1 MSIAHI
7 ISGSTITVIV
17 DFTPKAIA
25 ASHPNYERIK
35 QLAADPH
42 TTEDDLKPL
51 LDIPE
56 TIKTFTSGAVYVKNG
71 KLYLDHGD
79 GRGGAEVRTSLG
91 AKIME
96 FIRAGDD
103 ALAEPLKIF
112 LQNVSEN
119 PDPRVQA
126 DLFDWLQSAKLPIT
140 GDGYVLAWKA
150 VRDDYRSIHSPSD
163 TRFDHRVGNRVEQP
177 RDECDANPD
186 RTCSQGLHFCA
197 ASYLSNYA
205 SGGSRIVVVKIH
217 PRDIVSFPSDYHL
230 RKGRACGYDIVGEVP
245 YDKVAEYYPQG
256 RPVFTGFD
264 RAAAAPV
271 SLARFFEGT
280 LQVGHVYR
288 ARNGGNAICTAVG
301 SEYATLIRTDGA
313 VINIYKDG
321 RQYPASTNRTE
332 ARDVVKEIEFDLTA
346 DDFEVGQTWF
356 DRSGMKTTITSING
370 GMVSLSNGQ
379 VVWADNGRQWKR
391 EIARTT
397 PVDLVFRAGWTPKP
411 QGYGKLNLSVGDT
424 VVTANGQT
432 VKIVEIDPSRTYPI
446 KGDNGADYSID
457 GGYYRDRSSPADLV
471 RKA

>member
-7 ISGSTITVIV
+7 LAGSTITVIV
-17 DFTPKAIA
+17 DFTPKVIA
-25 ASHPNYERIK
+25 NSHPNFEQIK
-35 QLAADPH
+35 RLVGDPNATEADV
-42 TTEDDLKPL
+42 KPL

-56 TIKTFTSGAVYVKNG
+56 TIKTFTGGAVYVKNG
-71 KLYLDHGD
+71 KLYHNGC
-79 GRGGAEVRTSLG
+79 EVRTSLG

-150 VRDDYRSIHSPSD
+150 VRADYRSIHAPSD
-163 TRFDHRVGNRVEQP
+163 TRFDHRIGNRVEQP
-177 RDECDANPD
+177 RDECDADPN

-205 SGGSRIVVVKIH
+205 SGGNRIVVVKIH

-245 YDKVAEYYPQG
+245 HDKVPEYYPQG
-256 RPVFTGFD
+256 RPVYTGFD
-264 RAAAAPV
+264 RPTPAAAPV

-280 LQVGHVYR
+280 LEVGTVYR
-288 ARNGGNAICTAVG
+288 LRNGNNAVCVAVG
-301 SEYATLIRTDGA
+301 GEYATLVRTDGYT
-313 VINIYKDG
+313 INTYKDG
-321 RQYPASTNRTE
+321 RQYPARTGSKHE
-332 ARDVVKEIEFDLTA
+332 LDVVKAIAFDLTA
-346 DDFEVGQTWF
+346 DDFEVGQSWF
-356 DRSGMKTTITSING
+356 DRSGQKTTITDING
-370 GMVSLSNGQ
+370 GIMSLSNGQ
-379 VVWADNGRQWKR
+379 CLWSDNGRQWKR
-391 EIARTT
+391 EIDRTT
-397 PVDLVFRAGWTPKP
+397 PTDLVFRAGWTPKP
-411 QGYGKLNLSVGDT
+411 QGFGKLNLSVGDT

-457 GGYYRDRSSPADLV
+457 GGYYRDRSSPADIA